1 MLAKSKHL
9 EVAILIGLE
18 NLNKFRLDKTYKT
31 TKSIL
36 KNTPA
41 LKQSVIETDE
51 TYSFDFSTLRLV
63 FNKKTSGVLEL
74 DRTDIIVYDN
84 LGNNIF
90 QGSLEEIKKLVENYS
105 LYSYMVTTRHNA
117 TEYEKLSKD
126 LKNGSFHSFKR
137 LTDYADAYD
146 TGESLTFVE
155 LKKINSFFK
164 TTRRNSRTYG
174 FEYEKLIDDEITFYR
189 ELTLTEMEFYYEKM

>member
-51 TYSFDFSTLRLV
+51 TYSFDFSTFRLI
-63 FNKKTSGVLEL
+63 FNKKTSGTLEL
-74 DRTDIIVYDN
+74 DKNDIIVYDN

-90 QGSLEEIKKLVENYS
+90 QGALEEIKQLVKNYS
-105 LYSYMVTTRHNA
+105 LYAYMVTTRHCA
-117 TEYEKLSKD
+117 AEYENLKKD
-126 LKNGSFHSFKR
+126 LKSGSFKAFKR
-137 LTDYADAYD
+137 LVEYADAYD
-146 TGESLTFVE
+146 MGESLTIVE
-155 LKKINSFFK
+155 LKNINSFYK
-164 TTRRNSRTYG
+164 TTRKNSRTYG

-189 ELTLTEMEFYYEKM
+189 ELTLTEMEFYYGKM